1 MFLYRFRTHLN
12 RCVFICKK
20 QALLRL
26 KVGVVMNIELS
37 IIFGAIGTLVGV
49 FGAIAAFKKSN
60 KEEGMQD
67 AETKAT
73 LNYISKG
80 VDDIRIDM
88 RAQASKLDSFN
99 ERLIR
104 VEESAKQAHKR
115 INNIEKVGE

>member
-1 MFLYRFRTHLN
+1 
-12 RCVFICKK
+12 
-20 QALLRL
+20 
-26 KVGVVMNIELS
+26 MNIELS

-49 FGAIAAFKKSN
+49 IGAIAAFKKSN